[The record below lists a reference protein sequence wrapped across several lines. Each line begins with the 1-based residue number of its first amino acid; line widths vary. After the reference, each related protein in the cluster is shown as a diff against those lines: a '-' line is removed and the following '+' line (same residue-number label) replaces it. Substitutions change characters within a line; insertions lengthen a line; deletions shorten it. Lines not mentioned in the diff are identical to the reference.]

1 MTYKTI
7 LVEVGTD
14 PGCRDRVRAAA
25 ALAARFGAHLA
36 GLTPTGIRLG
46 AVRGGIDD
54 ATHLAELERDRLRNQ
69 AFSFGGM
76 MRDMVA
82 EAGADIS
89 FSHDV
94 IEDEAGR
101 AFVLRGKSA
110 DLVVM
115 AQRPPYGVAPLLVT
129 DLPEQVL
136 LGTGRP
142 VIIVPQLPPPPLH
155 GGHLVVAWDGG
166 REAARAV
173 ADALPLLLHARHV
186 TVVAAGDVSTAAH
199 GDGAGLG
206 ALRTW
211 LLRHG
216 IVAGHHAVPP
226 GHEPPADAI
235 LAAVEVVRADMLV
248 AGCYGHS
255 RVRELV
261 MGGTTRSLLHRAPL
275 PVMMSH

>member
-7 LVEVGTD
+7 LVEVGAD
-14 PGCRDRVRAAA
+14 PGCRDRLRAAA

-46 AVRGGIDD
+46 AIRGGNDD
-54 ATHLAELERDRLRNQ
+54 ATHLAELERDRLRSQ
-69 AFSFGGM
+69 AFAFGGM

-82 EAGADIS
+82 EAGADIA

-94 IEDEAGR
+94 IEEEAGR
-101 AFVLRGKSA
+101 AFVLQGKSA

-115 AQRPPYGVAPLLVT
+115 AQRSPAGVVPSLVT

-142 VIIVPQLPPPPLH
+142 VIIVPQLSPPLH
-155 GGHLVVAWDGG
+155 GGHLVIGWDGG

-173 ADALPLLLHARHV
+173 ADALPLLSHARHV
-186 TVVAAGDVSTAAH
+186 TVVVAGGASTAH
-199 GDGAGLG
+199 GDGASLGL
-206 ALRTW
+206 LHTW
-211 LLRHG
+211 LQRHG
-216 IVAGHHAVPP
+216 IVAGHHAVSR

-235 LAAVEVVRADMLV
+235 FAAAEAVRADMLV

-255 RVRELV
+255 RMRELV
-261 MGGTTRSLLHRAPL
+261 MGGTTRSLLQRAPW